1 MREITGGVPSYHL
14 RCTKESQAEV
24 FDTLETGGNA
34 VNAVYKYA
42 YTQIQLCVSCGGHS
56 GRKNGILSS
65 EEDFG
70 PLTGVLH

>member
-1 MREITGGVPSYHL
+1 MDILKKQDDEARMREITGGVPSYHL

-42 YTQIQLCVSCGGHS
+42 YT
-56 GRKNGILSS
+56 
-65 EEDFG
+65 
-70 PLTGVLH
+70 